1 MTSNLRD
8 EIATRRS
15 LELAWDAFRA
25 GSFPVGAVLLD
36 ASGAVIAEGRNRMG
50 DGDAPPGRLRGTG
63 LAHAEIDVLA
73 QLPLG
78 DHRALTLV
86 TSLEPCLLCRSAATM
101 TGIGHVRF
109 VASDALCEG
118 LGQLPSINAHTAR
131 QSPKF
136 DGPSSGLA
144 TVFAETL
151 PLAVL
156 LLFGTSPETSAHY
169 RSRRPDTFRRASS
182 IVDNNAWPS
191 RELSLDG
198 AIEHVAQLVV

>member
-1 MTSNLRD
+1 MTSNLCD
-8 EIATRRS
+8 EIAMRRS

-86 TSLEPCLLCRSAATM
+86 TSRSHACCA
-101 TGIGHVRF
+101 GR
-109 VASDALCEG
+109 
-118 LGQLPSINAHTAR
+118 
-131 QSPKF
+131 
-136 DGPSSGLA
+136 
-144 TVFAETL
+144 
-151 PLAVL
+151 
-156 LLFGTSPETSAHY
+156 
-169 RSRRPDTFRRASS
+169 RRP
-182 IVDNNAWPS
+182 
-191 RELSLDG
+191 
-198 AIEHVAQLVV
+198 